1 MPAGA
6 RRARYGVLSM
16 VGPRDV
22 TRRLARGSAREDLSA
37 GLVLGL
43 ESIPDGLASGVLAG
57 VNPLFGLYAYLFG
70 TLAGAATTSST
81 FMVVQATGAMAVIV
95 ADVPRVHAGGPEGDT
110 ALFTLAFLTGVI
122 MLVLGLARVGPLV
135 RFVPNAVMTG
145 FVNAIALNI
154 VLGQLDDLT
163 GYTGEGANRILRAI
177 DTVRNVTSWSS
188 SAVVVGGLTMLLI
201 VLLERTRLRALGIV
215 AAIAVTSALTSMLG
229 LTAVEILRD
238 LTDVP
243 NALPVPA
250 LPDLSLVG
258 DLFVPALSLAFVGA
272 VQGAAISSSI
282 PNRDGTYPDVSG
294 DFRGQGIGSIV
305 AGVFQGLPVAGS
317 LSATGLIRTAGA
329 RTRLATLSAAVI
341 GMATVLLFA
350 GLVGYVATPALAGLL
365 IIVGIRTLKP
375 DRVRMVWRTGT
386 VQATVL
392 ATTFVLTM
400 IIPLQYAVLLG
411 VALSIVLH
419 VVQQSNRITIRRR
432 VFEPSSRWPSEEVP
446 PAEVPPGEVVVLQPY
461 GSLFFAAAPMFL
473 EQLPDVTER
482 SRGSVVV
489 IRLRG
494 KEDVG
499 STFIDVVT
507 RYAERLDAAGARL
520 MLAGVSDQVHTQL
533 RDTGAI
539 AVIGRDN
546 VFRASSSVGESLQ
559 WAMDA
564 ADSWIAAAA
573 DGSDP

>member
-1 MPAGA
+1 MA
-6 RRARYGVLSM
+6 
-16 VGPRDV
+16 GPRSL
-22 TRRLARGSAREDLSA
+22 TRRFTNGTAREDVSA

-57 VNPLFGLYAYLFG
+57 VNPLSGLYAYLFG
-70 TLAGAATTSST
+70 TLAGAVTTSST

-95 ADVPRVHAGGPEGDT
+95 ADIPQVHVGGPEGDA
-110 ALFTLAFLTGVI
+110 ALFTVAFLTGVI

-163 GYTGEGANRILRAI
+163 GYASEGSNRILRAI
-177 DTVRNVTSWSS
+177 DTARNVGSWSW

-201 VLLERTRLRALGIV
+201 VVLERTRLDALGIV
-215 AAIAVTSALTSMLG
+215 VAIAVTSALTSMLD
-229 LTAVEILRD
+229 LTVVEILRD

-243 NALPVPA
+243 NALPTPV

-258 DLFVPALSLAFVGA
+258 VLLVPALSLAFVGA

-282 PNRDGTYPDVSG
+282 PNEDGTYPDISG

-317 LSATGLIRTAGA
+317 LSATGLVRTAGA
-329 RTRLATLSAAVI
+329 RTRLATLCAAVI

-375 DRVRMVWRTGT
+375 DRVRMVWRTGV

-411 VALSIVLH
+411 VALSIVLY
-419 VVQQSNRITIRRR
+419 VVQQSNRVTIRRR
-432 VFEPSSRWPSEEVP
+432 VFNPSSRWPSEEDP
-446 PAEVPPGEVVVLQPY
+446 PAEIPAREVVVLQPY
-461 GSLFFAAAPMFL
+461 GSLFFAAAPMFS
-473 EQLPDVTER
+473 EQLPDVTQR
-482 SRGSVVV
+482 SHGSVVI

-499 STFIDVVT
+499 STFIGVVT
-507 RYAERLDAAGARL
+507 RYAERLETVGARL
-520 MLAGVSDQVHTQL
+520 MLAGVSEQVYTQL
-533 RDTGAI
+533 HDTGAI
-539 AVIGRDN
+539 DVVGREN
-546 VFRASSSVGESLQ
+546 VFSATSSVGESVQL
-559 WAMDA
+559 AMDA
-564 ADSWIAAAA
+564 AHSWIDATT
-573 DGSDP
+573 

>member
-1 MPAGA
+1 MGSL
-6 RRARYGVLSM
+6 RGL
-16 VGPRDV
+16 
-22 TRRLARGSAREDLSA
+22 TRRLTSGTAREDVSA

-57 VNPLFGLYAYLFG
+57 VNPLYGLYAYLFG
-70 TLAGAATTSST
+70 TLAGAVTTSST

-95 ADVPRVHAGGPEGDT
+95 ADIPQVHVGGPEGDA

-122 MLVLGLARVGPLV
+122 MLALGLARVGPLV
-135 RFVPNAVMTG
+135 RFVPNAVLTG

-154 VLGQLDDLT
+154 VLSQLDDLT
-163 GYTGEGANRILRAI
+163 GYASEGSNRILRAI
-177 DTVRNVTSWSS
+177 DTARNLTSWSS
-188 SAVVVGGLTMLLI
+188 SAVLVGFLTMLLI
-201 VLLERTRLRALGIV
+201 VILERTRLDALGIV
-215 AAIAVTSALTSMLG
+215 VAIAVTSALTSMLD
-229 LTAVEILRD
+229 LTVVEILRD

-243 NALPVPA
+243 NALPTPV
-250 LPDLSLVG
+250 LPDLSLIGV
-258 DLFVPALSLAFVGA
+258 LLVPALSLAFVGA

-282 PNRDGTYPDVSG
+282 PNEDGSYPDVSG

-317 LSATGLIRTAGA
+317 LSATGLVRTAGA
-329 RTRLATLSAAVI
+329 RTRVATLSAAVI

-375 DRVRMVWRTGT
+375 DRVRMVWRTGI

-400 IIPLQYAVLLG
+400 IIPLQYAVLVG
-411 VALSIVLH
+411 VALAIVLH

-432 VFEPSSRWPSEEVP
+432 VFDPSSRWPSEEDP
-446 PAEVPPGEVVVLQPY
+446 PAEIPPHEIVVLQPY
-461 GSLFFAAAPMFL
+461 GSLFFAAAPIFS
-473 EQLPDVTER
+473 EQLPDVTR
-482 SRGSVVV
+482 HSHGSVVI

-499 STFIDVVT
+499 STFIGVVT
-507 RYAERLDAAGARL
+507 RYADRLQAVGARL
-520 MLAGVSDQVHTQL
+520 LLAGISDQVYLQL

-539 AVIGRDN
+539 DVIGREH
-546 VFRASSSVGESLQ
+546 VFRATSSVGESAQ
-559 WAMDA
+559 RAMDA
-564 ADSWIAAAA
+564 AHAWIDA
-573 DGSDP
+573 PT

>member
-1 MPAGA
+1 MGSL
-6 RRARYGVLSM
+6 RGL
-16 VGPRDV
+16 
-22 TRRLARGSAREDLSA
+22 TRRLTSGTAREDVSA

-57 VNPLFGLYAYLFG
+57 VNPLYGLYAYLFG
-70 TLAGAATTSST
+70 TLAGAVTTSST

-95 ADVPRVHAGGPEGDT
+95 ADIPQVHVGGREGDA

-122 MLVLGLARVGPLV
+122 LLALGLARVGPLV
-135 RFVPNAVMTG
+135 RFVPNAVLTG

-154 VLGQLDDLT
+154 VLSQLDDLT
-163 GYTGEGANRILRAI
+163 GYASEGSNRILRAI
-177 DTVRNVTSWSS
+177 DTARNLTSWSS
-188 SAVVVGGLTMLLI
+188 SAVLVGFLTMLLI
-201 VLLERTRLRALGIV
+201 VILERTRLDALGIV
-215 AAIAVTSALTSMLG
+215 VAIAVTSALTSMLD
-229 LTAVEILRD
+229 LTVVEILRD

-243 NALPVPA
+243 NALPTPV
-250 LPDLSLVG
+250 LPDLSLIGV
-258 DLFVPALSLAFVGA
+258 LLVPALSLAFVGA

-282 PNRDGTYPDVSG
+282 PNEDGSYPDVSG

-317 LSATGLIRTAGA
+317 LSATGLVRTAGA
-329 RTRLATLSAAVI
+329 RTRVATLSAAVI

-375 DRVRMVWRTGT
+375 DRVRMVWRTGV

-411 VALSIVLH
+411 VALSIVLY

-432 VFEPSSRWPSEEVP
+432 VFDPSSRWPSEEDP
-446 PAEVPPGEVVVLQPY
+446 PAEIPAREVVVLQPY
-461 GSLFFAAAPMFL
+461 GSLFFAAAPMFS
-473 EQLPDVTER
+473 EQLPDVTQR
-482 SRGSVVV
+482 SHGSVVI

-499 STFIDVVT
+499 STFIGVVT
-507 RYAERLDAAGARL
+507 RYAERLEAVGARL
-520 MLAGVSDQVHTQL
+520 MLAGVSEQVYTQL
-533 RDTGAI
+533 HDTGAI
-539 AVIGRDN
+539 DVIGREN
-546 VFRASSSVGESLQ
+546 VFRATSSVGESAQ
-559 WAMDA
+559 QAMDA
-564 ADSWIAAAA
+564 AHSWIDATT
-573 DGSDP
+573 